1 MSNHT
6 MEYMALKSKQEQE
19 EKKKRQDS
27 RDAENK
33 LLMKRT
39 TTTTNPIPDMTDAYS
54 KGMNSGYT
62 PTEAEIHYRRLTT
75 GRVMDM
81 AK

>member
-6 MEYMALKSKQEQE
+6 MGYIALKAKQERE
-19 EKKKRQDS
+19 VKKKRQDS

-54 KGMNSGYT
+54 KVMNSGYT
-62 PTEAEIHYRRLTT
+62 PTEEEIHYRRLTS